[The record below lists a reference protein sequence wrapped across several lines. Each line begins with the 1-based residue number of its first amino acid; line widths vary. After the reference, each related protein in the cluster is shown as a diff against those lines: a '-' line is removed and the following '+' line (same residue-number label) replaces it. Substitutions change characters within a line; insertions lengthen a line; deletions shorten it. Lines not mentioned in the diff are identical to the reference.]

1 MSIGQLCHAHLR
13 LAIFRLFRV
22 CHLVYLSSL
31 CYDSY
36 LNQGKEVNM
45 DFWKAIEAL
54 GNLFVGVGTFLT
66 GLAAV
71 IAAAKHRPKPSKR
84 RRRK

>member
-1 MSIGQLCHAHLR
+1 
-13 LAIFRLFRV
+13 
-22 CHLVYLSSL
+22 
-31 CYDSY
+31 
-36 LNQGKEVNM
+36 M